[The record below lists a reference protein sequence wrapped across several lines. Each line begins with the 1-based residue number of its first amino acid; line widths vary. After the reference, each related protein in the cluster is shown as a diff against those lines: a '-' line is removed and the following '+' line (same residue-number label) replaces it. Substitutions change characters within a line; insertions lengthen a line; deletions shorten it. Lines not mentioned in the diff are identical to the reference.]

1 MKKQVEEWLRFAELD
16 LRSAKK
22 LLEDPTL
29 TQNAAFHIHQSVEKC
44 FKAGI
49 ENLNVKILKIHD
61 LEKLQDILKDNGMIF
76 KTDMD
81 QILSINNIYIEA
93 RYPGDQGL
101 VPEGT
106 PSPEFI
112 NEIYEFAEKVID
124 EMKVMVG

>member
-29 TQNAAFHIHQSVEKC
+29 AQNAAFHIHQSVEKC

-49 ENLNVKILKIHD
+49 ENLNVKIPKIHD
-61 LEKLQDILKDNGMIF
+61 LEKLQDILKDNGIIF

>member
-1 MKKQVEEWLRFAELD
+1 MKKQAEELLRLAELD

-22 LLEDPTL
+22 LLEDPLL

-49 ENLNVKILKIHD
+49 ENLDMKIPKIHD
-61 LEKLQDILKDNGMIF
+61 LEKLHEILKENGILF
-76 KTDMD
+76 NTEMD
-81 QILSINNIYIEA
+81 QLLRINNIYIEA

-101 VPEGT
+101 VSDGT

-124 EMKVMVG
+124 EMKKLLE

>member
-1 MKKQVEEWLRFAELD
+1 MKKQAEEWLGFAELD

-22 LLEDPTL
+22 LAEDPLL
-29 TQNAAFHIHQSVEKC
+29 TRNAAFHIHQSVEKC

-49 ENLNVKILKIHD
+49 ENLSMKIPKIHD
-61 LEKLQDILKDNGMIF
+61 LEKLHQILIENGITF
-76 KTDMD
+76 RTKMD
-81 QILSINNIYIEA
+81 QLLSINNIYIEA

-124 EMKVMVG
+124 EMKGLLE